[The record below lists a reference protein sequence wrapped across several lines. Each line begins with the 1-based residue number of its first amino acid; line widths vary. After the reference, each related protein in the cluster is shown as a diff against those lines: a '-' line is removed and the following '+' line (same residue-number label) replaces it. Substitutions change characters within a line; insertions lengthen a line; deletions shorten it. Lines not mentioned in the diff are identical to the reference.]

1 MTKTGP
7 AGAPGRALLSPYHQL
22 MEANTPPNHGFTP
35 PPAAPS
41 PPGAHQWPPHQ
52 PYPPTAPQPSR
63 RPIWIIFAGIVIG
76 CALIA
81 GALFLA
87 LDRTDTGT
95 PAASAPETNQAA
107 ASGDA
112 ASSSTCQAWKSTK
125 AALDQSLSLPAGW
138 DWDTPGIDQMIASRN
153 AVITKAMNLFEPQ
166 ITDNPPDVAAA
177 ARSYVDARRVE
188 VQKFNDRTYTS
199 ADGVQGN
206 VSVAQ
211 LNQLCGIAE

>member
-7 AGAPGRALLSPYHQL
+7 AGAPGRGLLSPYHQV

-35 PPAAPS
+35 PPAALS
-41 PPGAHQWPPHQ
+41 PTGGHQWPPHQ
-52 PYPPTAPQPSR
+52 PYPPTAPQPPR

-87 LDRTDTGT
+87 LDRNDTGT
-95 PAASAPETNQAA
+95 PGAPAPATEQAA

-125 AALDQSLSLPAGW
+125 AALDQSLSLPDGW

-153 AVITKAMNLFEPQ
+153 AVITKAMDLFEPQ

-177 ARSYVDARRVE
+177 ARSYVAARRVE

-199 ADGVQGN
+199 ADAVQTN
-206 VSVAQ
+206 VSVSQ